1 MIFYAKDCTS
11 KNTRY
16 TLSEEES
23 KHCIKVLR
31 NKIGSKI
38 ELINGKGG
46 QYSCRIIDD
55 HHKKCVLE
63 IISKQEHAAQKESVH
78 IGMAIP
84 KSSDRLEWFA
94 EKATEL
100 GIHRLTLINCYNSEK
115 RKFNEKRLQ
124 KIMIAALKQSKRFYL
139 PIIEG
144 PIKYEDFIEEHQ
156 KGYIGHCYPGEKIH
170 AKTLV
175 QCLPFLVGPE
185 GDFSK
190 EEIDVA
196 INAGY
201 TEVQLSENRL
211 RTETAA
217 LTSVFYLC
225 NLL

>member
-16 TLSEEES
+16 TLSEQES

-31 NKIGSKI
+31 NKIGSEI
-38 ELINGKGG
+38 ELINGMGG

-55 HHKKCVLE
+55 HYKKCVLE
-63 IISKQEHAAQKESVH
+63 IISKREHTAQKESVH

-100 GIHRLTLINCYNSEK
+100 GINRITLINCHNSEK
-115 RKFNEKRLQ
+115 RKFNEKRLE
-124 KIMIAALKQSKRFYL
+124 KILIAALKQSKRFYL
-139 PIIEG
+139 PAIEG
-144 PIKYEDFIEEHQ
+144 PFHFNDFIKNYQ

-170 AKTLV
+170 AKALS
-175 QCLPFLVGPE
+175 QCLPFLIGPE

-190 EEIDVA
+190 EEVDLAVH
-196 INAGY
+196 AGY
-201 TEVQLSENRL
+201 TEVQLSVNRL

-217 LTSVFYLC
+217 LTGVFYLS